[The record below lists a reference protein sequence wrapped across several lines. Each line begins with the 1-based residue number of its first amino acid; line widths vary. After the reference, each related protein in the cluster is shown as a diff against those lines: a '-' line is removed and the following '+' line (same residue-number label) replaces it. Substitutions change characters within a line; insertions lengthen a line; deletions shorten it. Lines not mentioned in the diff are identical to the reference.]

1 MGGEEEE
8 VEEEDKGE
16 EEEAKP
22 KPKPRELHCSP
33 TTSML
38 FALCISLWY
47 GGSDYDTGVQVS
59 QRRHPAKGQRRDRRN
74 LACSKGLDLKIVKRV
89 SKGHLLNIY
98 IIQTTEYKE

>member
-47 GGSDYDTGVQVS
+47 GGSDYDMGCRCHKEGIR
-59 QRRHPAKGQRRDRRN
+59 QRGKEGIGGTWPVAK
-74 LACSKGLDLKIVKRV
+74 AWI
-89 SKGHLLNIY
+89 
-98 IIQTTEYKE
+98 